1 MGVPRGRSP
10 SGKFRMCPDRVH
22 PVQNGMPF
30 CETCLSSPPRLQRF
44 LRGVDVG
51 KAASVRA
58 LLSPHPPPKKSSAT
72 PQGDDSGFVIFR
84 RKWVNGKQSSVP
96 EDCFLL
102 VHCRRK
108 ITRLRS
114 RRHARTSFSG
124 NMNRNF
130 YKNTVSVCLIRY
142 CFVAQFVKHRTYFI
156 SDVLQTVQHCQTYC
170 ETKIKIFLQSSQ
182 ISKSFF
188 R

>member
-10 SGKFRMCPDRVH
+10 SGKFRMCPNRVH

-51 KAASVRA
+51 KAASGRA
-58 LLSPHPPPKKSSAT
+58 LLSPHPPPEKIFSNL
-72 PQGDDSGFVIFR
+72 QGDDSGFVIFCR
-84 RKWVNGKQSSVP
+84 GWVSGKQCSVP

-114 RRHARTSFSG
+114 RRTAPAIFAEKI
-124 NMNRNF
+124 NRNPT
-130 YKNTVSVCLIRY
+130 KD
-142 CFVAQFVKHRTYFI
+142 I
-156 SDVLQTVQHCQTYC
+156 S
-170 ETKIKIFLQSSQ
+170 
-182 ISKSFF
+182 
-188 R
+188 